1 MFLEEFKSFINR
13 NPIFDKDGNVVSI
26 DAEEGDTACVPT
38 EVTIPL
44 FGSFP
49 AAKMDDNEHE
59 EEPKILETNEIDDV
73 KIPEM
78 RLSSESGYDSV
89 ADGMQLTLK
98 KRDNQRPLNNL
109 INA

>member
-13 NPIFDKDGNVVSI
+13 NPIFDKDGNVISI

-38 EVTIPL
+38 EVTIPI

-49 AAKMDDNEHE
+49 AAKIDVNEHE
-59 EEPKILETNEIDDV
+59 EEPKFIETDEIVDV

-89 ADGMQLTLK
+89 ADGKYLTFK
-98 KRDNQRPLNNL
+98 NRDDQRPLNNR
-109 INA
+109 IIA